1 MVSNTSNRNL
11 TQQLV
16 HELGTAI
23 VQGKYTRE
31 KSLPSEAEIC
41 AQYNISRTATREAV
55 KMLAAKGLLISR
67 PRQGITIQHKDQ
79 WNMFDTDVLG
89 WILHG
94 TPSLSMLRDFSQ
106 LRLAIEPEAAALAAV
121 NADAEHIEK
130 IEQALARMKNA
141 EQGLDDV
148 LEADI
153 DFHSSV
159 LFASKNPFIVQL
171 RSFIETALRVSIRFT
186 NRLKGVAAADYDDH
200 KKIYQAIVDGDVE
213 AARESSRHLQV
224 ESLELI
230 EKALAEDKQK
240 ASA

>member
-1 MVSNTSNRNL
+1 MVKNSSNRNL

-23 VQGKYTRE
+23 VQGKYTTE
-31 KSLPSEAEIC
+31 QGLPSEAELC
-41 AQYNISRTATREAV
+41 EQFNISRTATREAV

-67 PRQGITIQHKDQ
+67 PRQGISIQHRDQ

-89 WILHG
+89 WILHC

-106 LRLAIEPEAAALAAV
+106 LRMAIEPEAAALAAK
-121 NADAEHIEK
+121 NAEPGDIEA
-130 IEQALARMKNA
+130 IERALERMKNA

-153 DFHSSV
+153 DFHSSI
-159 LFASKNPFIVQL
+159 LYASKNPFIVQL

-186 NRLKGVAAADYDDH
+186 NRLKGVAAADYEEH
-200 KKIYQAIVDGDVE
+200 RKIYLGIIDRDAD
-213 AARESSRHLQV
+213 AAHAASRRLQV
-224 ESLELI
+224 EALELI
-230 EKALAEDKQK
+230 EVALNQDKAKV
-240 ASA
+240 SA